1 MSSNPFIKNPQK
13 VELITGIYELRR
25 ERGLD
30 SLRLL
35 LDMLIQEIR
44 VDNDIV
50 QPDELKKNQGRI
62 AAYQDLLGYI
72 ENGVGI
78 PDERQY
84 GTRIKSM
91 AEFKVPIR

>member
-1 MSSNPFIKNPQK
+1 MSNSQFIKNPQK

-25 ERGLD
+25 ERGLE

-35 LDMLIQEIR
+35 LDMLIHELR

-62 AAYQDLLGYI
+62 AAYQDLKGYI

-78 PDERQY
+78 PTTLYDKFID
-84 GTRIKSM
+84 GGIKK
-91 AEFKVPIR
+91 AANR

>member
-1 MSSNPFIKNPQK
+1 MSNSQFIKNPQK

-25 ERGLD
+25 ERGLE

-35 LDMLIQEIR
+35 LDMLIHELR

-62 AAYQDLLGYI
+62 AAYQDLMGYI

-78 PDERQY
+78 PNTKYDKFVDDVVRKAAN
-84 GTRIKSM
+84 R
-91 AEFKVPIR
+91 